1 VYSQFYFILGWR
13 SHIDW
18 PIIKFLVTL
27 STPKSKWSL
36 LTSNC
41 KIETN
46 MMPLWLTSLVCIHES
61 WTLGENKVQCDK
73 CEVLLGTS
81 WEKQLGNP
89 MGTWWEHIG
98 NMGKT
103 QEKNWTPH
111 EWMNE
116 WMRLSLLP
124 IGFMKQRIHSFFVL
138 NLVKFLL
145 KKTRY
150 SSTNYP
156 NYLLKKTRYSSTNYP
171 NYLLKRLD
179 ILQLITQIIYYV
191 DLKVH
196 AFCAFFDPP
205 LGPHLIEV

>member
-1 VYSQFYFILGWR
+1 MGVLTTFLFFWGGGWR

-46 MMPLWLTSLVCIHES
+46 VLPLWLTSLVCIHES

-98 NMGKT
+98 NRGKT
-103 QEKNWTPH
+103 QEKIWTP
-111 EWMNE
+111 NE
-116 WMRLSLLP
+116 WMRLSLLL
-124 IGFMKQRIHSFFVL
+124 IGFMKQRIHSFFML
-138 NLVKFLL
+138 NLVKFLC
-145 KKTRY
+145 KK
-150 SSTNYP
+150 
-156 NYLLKKTRYSSTNYP
+156 
-171 NYLLKRLD
+171 LD
-179 ILQLITQIIYYV
+179 ILQLITQIIY
-191 DLKVH
+191 
-196 AFCAFFDPP
+196 
-205 LGPHLIEV
+205 